1 MRASLLH
8 LILLLLLVGP
18 LFEAQAQRSR
28 KNNKE
33 EVEEIDPRTR
43 NRIDRLYVEA
53 CTETIRGDYPAAEDM
68 FHKVLLEDPENHAA
82 LYNLAKLAVMQRRYA
97 EAIRYGESAL
107 EKDAT
112 NYWYYDILKQAYEEE
127 GDYKQAIAVQNRLI
141 SKFPDKHKER
151 LTLADL
157 YVRDEKPGL
166 AIKQLEA
173 VEAVLGISEE
183 TAFRRFDLLMN
194 QGEAAKANEIAQ
206 TLIGI
211 NERDERFYKMAYEAQ
226 VKAGTPDIAIA
237 TLTNLLEQDGE
248 NGFAL
253 LSLAAYYEENDQVVQ
268 AAGYLDRAF
277 NNPEVAVAEK
287 VQWLEKMIQKQEA
300 KEVDQLDRITELAT
314 TLGTIHPEVAG
325 GIALQGKVHEL
336 NSEWEAAYTAYKQ
349 ALDLQPA
356 NIGAWISLLSTSFQV
371 ENFER
376 LRDDAELAREYY
388 PNNAEILFYGGLGYE
403 KMGEN
408 KSATRAFEKVTRI
421 GTSGQDLVARALG
434 ELGRMALADNS
445 PETAEIHLRDAID
458 LSKTADLH
466 ELYGDVLMELGK
478 KQEAVAQWNLALDAG
493 GDKTRIEP
501 KMSGH

>member
-1 MRASLLH
+1 MRAPLLH
-8 LILLLLLVGP
+8 VILLLLLVGP
-18 LFEAQAQRSR
+18 LFEALAQRSR

-33 EVEEIDPRTR
+33 EVVEVDPRTR
-43 NRIDRLYVEA
+43 NRIDRMYVEA
-53 CTETIRGDYPAAEDM
+53 CTESIRGDYPAAEDM
-68 FHKVLLEDPENHAA
+68 FHKVLLEDPENHAS
-82 LYNLAKLAVMQRRYA
+82 LYNLAKLAVLQHRYA
-97 EAIRYGESAL
+97 EAVRYGESAL
-107 EKDAT
+107 EKDAA
-112 NYWYYDILKQAYEEE
+112 NYWYYDVLKQAYEEE

-141 SKFPDKHKER
+141 SRFPDKHKER

-157 YVRDEKPGL
+157 YVRDGKPEL

-211 NERDERFYKMAYEAQ
+211 NERDERFYKMAYDAQ
-226 VKAGTPDIAIA
+226 MKAGTPEIAVA

-253 LSLAAYYEENDQVVQ
+253 LSLAAYYEENNQSVQ
-268 AAGYLDRAF
+268 AAEYLDRAF
-277 NNPEVAVAEK
+277 RNPEVAATEK
-287 VQWLEKMIQKQEA
+287 VRWLEKMIKKQEA
-300 KEVDQLDRITELAT
+300 KEANQLDRITELAT
-314 TLGTIHPEVAG
+314 TLRTIHPEVAG
-325 GIALQGKVHEL
+325 GVALQGKVYEL
-336 NSEWEAAYTAYKQ
+336 NNEWEAAYKAYKQ
-349 ALDLQPA
+349 ALGLQPA
-356 NIGAWISLLSTSFQV
+356 NISAWISLLSTSFQM

-403 KMGEN
+403 KMGED
-408 KSATRAFEKVTRI
+408 KSATRAFEKVTRL
-421 GTSGQDLVARALG
+421 GTSGQALVARALG
-434 ELGRMALADNS
+434 ELGRMALANNS
-445 PETAEIHLRDAID
+445 PETAEIHLREAID
-458 LSKTADLH
+458 LSQTAELH
-466 ELYGDVLMELGK
+466 ELYGDVLMQMGK
-478 KQEAVAQWNLALDAG
+478 KEEAVAQWNRAIAAG